1 MVAELAMI
9 KCITGRK
16 RKAMLVL
23 PYVALV
29 REKEKYM
36 KRLVRLYNLSQSDR
50 TRRIRIK
57 AYHGDT
63 GPFSCSRYDIL
74 VCTIEKSNGLLNTLI
89 CQGLSHRLGCVVID
103 EMHLLGD
110 RDRGYHLEILV
121 R

>member
-9 KCITGRK
+9 QCVVGRRLK
-16 RKAMLVL
+16 SMMVL

-29 REKEKYM
+29 KEKEKYM
-36 KRLVRLYNLSQSDR
+36 KRIVRLYNMAQLDR
-50 TRRIRIK
+50 TRRVRIK
-57 AYHGDT
+57 AYHGDA

-74 VCTIEKSNGLLNTLI
+74 ICTIEKSNGLLNTLI
-89 CQGLSHRLGCVVID
+89 CQGLSHKLGCVVID

-110 RDRGYHLEILV
+110 RDRGFHLEILV